1 MASLTRKKEGIKN
14 ETNFEDSE
22 ARAMKKVKIIFKYE
36 ELARKNFLSVL
47 TRVLHL
53 IEGRTESEG
62 NARYRDNL
70 AKVTQEIEAY
80 TNRAFSYLL
89 VSVCKYVS

>member
-22 ARAMKKVKIIFKYE
+22 AREKVKIIFKYE

-53 IEGRTESEG
+53 IEGRTESEV